1 MAKAGRKPTKPAD
14 NNSRSSSRGKGA
26 AKGRRGGRGQ
36 GDGETVSGYFRRV
49 FEERPDLVQS
59 GSNQEIFDRWL
70 ADHAG
75 EKDVPQRVKQIL
87 FNVKSLL
94 RRKLRRKRRQVAAPA
109 RPTETAVRAGRPKAG
124 RGLETLE
131 EQIDEGLMMAR
142 ALDAEG
148 LDNVIKLLRG
158 ARNQVVM
165 LLGQ

>member
-1 MAKAGRKPTKPAD
+1 MAKAGRKPTKPPD
-14 NNSRSSSRGKGA
+14 NNSPSSSRGKGA
-26 AKGRRGGRGQ
+26 AKRRRGDRGQ

-142 ALDAEG
+142 GLDPEG
-148 LDNVIKLLRG
+148 LDHVIKLLRG

>member
-14 NNSRSSSRGKGA
+14 DKSPPSSRGKGA
-26 AKGRRGGRGQ
+26 ARGRRGDRGQ
-36 GDGETVSGYFRRV
+36 GDGESVSGYFRGV
-49 FEERPDLVQS
+49 FEERPDLVKS
-59 GSNQEIFDRWL
+59 GSNQEIFERWL
-70 ADHAG
+70 ADHPG
-75 EKDVPQRVKQIL
+75 EKEVPQRVKQIL

-94 RRKLRRKRRQVAAPA
+94 RRKLRRKRRQAAGQA
-109 RPTETAVRAGRPKAG
+109 RPAETAVPAGRPRTG
-124 RGLETLE
+124 QRLETLE